1 MTRILS
7 LRFMED
13 VNWKIS
19 EMKLSLNARARI
31 FAKFYFGH
39 VVSSERIP
47 VKKTGRPMGASGIC
61 KIKKRKAKR
70 NWFRSELDRIQ
81 RKGPST

>member
-13 VNWKIS
+13 VDWKIS

-31 FAKFYFGH
+31 VAKFYFGH

-47 VKKTGRPMGASGIC
+47 VKETGRPMGASGIC
-61 KIKKRKAKR
+61 KIKKEKR
-70 NWFRSELDRIQ
+70 REIGFRSELDRIQ
-81 RKGPST
+81 RKGLST